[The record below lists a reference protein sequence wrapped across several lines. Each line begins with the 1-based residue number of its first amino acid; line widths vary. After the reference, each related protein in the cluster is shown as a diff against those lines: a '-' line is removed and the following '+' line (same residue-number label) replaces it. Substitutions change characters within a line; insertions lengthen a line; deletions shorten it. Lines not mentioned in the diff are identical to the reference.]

1 MEEENALAE
10 EFAAS
15 DARPVQDAKD
25 AAENFNDPK
34 WVPDPVDAPPG
45 EFSRFLTCSRGRRVE
60 WSRDGGA
67 LTRLYYLAE
76 FRKSKSADIIQ
87 LLVSIYDTKDVFIK
101 ELQVLLAQRLLAV
114 KDYELDREVSH
125 REQLSTLLCLLEHDC

>member
-15 DARPVQDAKD
+15 DAKPVQDAKD
-25 AAENFNDPK
+25 AAENYNDPK

-45 EFSRFLTCSRGRRVE
+45 EFAVCRSGCRASEELIRPYG
-60 WSRDGGA
+60 
-67 LTRLYYLAE
+67 LAE

-101 ELQVLLAQRLLAV
+101 ELQVLLAQRLLAI
-114 KDYELDREVSH
+114 KDYELDREVS
-125 REQLSTLLCLLEHDC
+125 RRQLFSTPSL